1 MRRTAV
7 RREAGGRDGS
17 SGRGAAAAM
26 AVALVLAACAT
37 GGERVP
43 AERLR
48 ISARDAAREA
58 NTVARAWSPDAVLR
72 FVEGEGVTPDG
83 FVPPERGAWRLVYE
97 APGRTEQLVVTATP
111 TALGEATRPPQSPP
125 GYVLGDAALPATWVD
140 SPAAA
145 AAARGADGAGDLL
158 GRRDAAVSMLLIP
171 LQPPQWVI
179 RAAAGTET
187 GEWRVDAATGAV
199 LR

>member
-1 MRRTAV
+1 MRLMGMRWGATLV
-7 RREAGGRDGS
+7 VAG
-17 SGRGAAAAM
+17 
-26 AVALVLAACAT
+26 LAACASA
-37 GGERVP
+37 GEQVP

-48 ISARDAAREA
+48 ISAQDAAREA

-72 FVEGEGVTPDG
+72 YIEGEGVTPDG
-83 FVPPERGAWRLVYE
+83 YAEPRRGAWRLVYE
-97 APGRTEQLVVTATP
+97 APGRAEQLVVTATP
-111 TALGEATRPPQSPP
+111 TALDRATRPPQTPA

-145 AAARGADGAGDLL
+145 AAARAADGAADLL
-158 GRRDAAVSMLLIP
+158 GRRDAAVSMLLVP
-171 LQPPQWVI
+171 TRPPQWVI

-187 GEWRVDAATGAV
+187 GQWQVDAATGAV

>member
-1 MRRTAV
+1 MGRTAI
-7 RREAGGRDGS
+7 RRRARRVWAVAGV
-17 SGRGAAAAM
+17 AAA
-26 AVALVLAACAT
+26 LVVGGCASA
-37 GGERVP
+37 GERVP

-48 ISARDAAREA
+48 ITARDAAREA

-72 FVEGEGVTPDG
+72 YIEGEGVTVDG
-83 FVPPERGAWRLVYE
+83 YVEPRRGAWRLVYE
-97 APGRTEQLVVTATP
+97 APGRAEQLVVTATP
-111 TALGEATRPPQSPP
+111 TALDEATRPPQTPA

-145 AAARGADGAGDLL
+145 AAARAADGAADLL
-158 GRRDAAVSMLLIP
+158 GRRDAAVSMLLVP
-171 LQPPQWVI
+171 TRPPQWVI

-187 GEWRVDAATGAV
+187 GQWQVDAATGAV